1 MSDIWTPVNRQALL
15 AELQQAFDERTAG
28 VLLNVLDKV
37 ITQIYQVGVPR
48 EDFRELKQTVAE
60 LAEAQQR
67 TEQQIAQLAEAQRR
81 TEERV
86 SSLELAVERL
96 AEAQQRTEQR
106 VAELAEAQRR
116 TEERVSS
123 LELAV
128 ERLAEAQ
135 QRTEQ
140 RVAELAEAQR
150 RSEERLGRLE
160 SAIEQLVHAIDGLR
174 KQVGGLSDMM
184 GGDIEDV
191 AHSVVYATLRREFGW
206 QVSMLE
212 RVWKTWD
219 DEPEEV
225 DIFGTA
231 MDPTKPERKI
241 WIVGEAKRNLTLRE
255 VEKFSEQLKRAR
267 ENLPGEIFPLCFCY
281 RARPE
286 VQEAV
291 QNAGIRLIFSNGKLI

>member
-1 MSDIWTPVNRQALL
+1 MSDIGTLVNRQALL
-15 AELQQAFDERTAG
+15 AELQQVFDAQTAG
-28 VLLNVLDKV
+28 ILLSVLDKV

-48 EDFRELKQTVAE
+48 EDFRELKQTVVE

-67 TEQQIAQLAEAQRR
+67 TEQRV
-81 TEERV
+81 TE
-86 SSLELAVERL
+86 L

-116 TEERVSS
+116 TEQQVAE
-123 LELAV
+123 
-128 ERLAEAQ
+128 LAEAQ
-135 QRTEQ
+135 RRTEQ
-140 RVAELAEAQR
+140 QVAELAEAQR

-174 KQVGGLSDMM
+174 KQVGGLSDMI
-184 GGDIEDV
+184 GRDIEDV
-191 AHSVVYATLRREFGW
+191 AHGVVYATLRRELGW

-225 DIFGTA
+225 NIFGTA
-231 MDPTKPERKI
+231 MDPARPERKI

-255 VEKFSEQLKRAR
+255 VEKFSEQLRRAR
-267 ENLPGEIFPLCFCY
+267 ENLPGEIFPVCFCY

-286 VQEAV
+286 VQAAAL
-291 QNAGIRLIFSNGKLI
+291 NAGIRKES

>member
-1 MSDIWTPVNRQALL
+1 MSDIGTSINRQALL
-15 AELQQAFDERTAG
+15 TELQQAFDERTAG

-37 ITQIYQVGVPR
+37 VTQIYQVGVPR

-60 LAEAQQR
+60 LAEAQRRTEERVAELVEVQQR
-67 TEQQIAQLAEAQRR
+67 TEQQIGELAEAQQR
-81 TEERV
+81 TEERIG
-86 SSLELAVERL
+86 SLELAVERL
-96 AEAQQRTEQR
+96 TEAQQRTE
-106 VAELAEAQRR
+106 E
-116 TEERVSS
+116 
-123 LELAV
+123 
-128 ERLAEAQ
+128 
-135 QRTEQ
+135 

-191 AHSVVYATLRREFGW
+191 AHGVVYATLRREFGW

-286 VQEAV
+286 VQEAA

>member
-1 MSDIWTPVNRQALL
+1 MSDIWTSINRQALL
-15 AELQQAFDERTAG
+15 TELQQAFDERTAG

-67 TEQQIAQLAEAQRR
+67 TEQQIGELAEAQRR

-86 SSLELAVERL
+86 AELAEAQRRTEERIGSLELAVERL
-96 AEAQQRTEQR
+96 AEAQQRTE
-106 VAELAEAQRR
+106 
-116 TEERVSS
+116 ERI
-123 LELAV
+123 
-128 ERLAEAQ
+128 
-135 QRTEQ
+135 
-140 RVAELAEAQR
+140 
-150 RSEERLGRLE
+150 GRLE

-191 AHSVVYATLRREFGW
+191 AHGVVYATLRREFGW

-286 VQEAV
+286 VQEAA

>member
-1 MSDIWTPVNRQALL
+1 MSEIGSLVNRQVLL
-15 AELQQAFDERTAG
+15 AELQQAFDEQTAG
-28 VLLNVLDKV
+28 VLLSVLDKV
-37 ITQIYQVGVPR
+37 VTQIYQVGIPR
-48 EDFRELKQTVAE
+48 EDFRELKQTVGE

-67 TEQQIAQLAEAQRR
+67 TQQQV
-81 TEERV
+81 TE
-86 SSLELAVERL
+86 L

-106 VAELAEAQRR
+106 VAELAEAQQRTQQQVAELVEAQQR
-116 TEERVSS
+116 TEQRVA
-123 LELAV
+123 E
-128 ERLAEAQ
+128 LAEAQ

-191 AHSVVYATLRREFGW
+191 AHGVVYATLRRELGW

-219 DEPEEV
+219 DEPEEI

-231 MDPTKPERKI
+231 IDSTKPERKI

-255 VEKFSEQLKRAR
+255 VEKFSEQLRRAR
-267 ENLPGEIFPLCFCY
+267 ENLPGEIFPVCFCY

-286 VQEAV
+286 VQEAA
-291 QNAGIRLIFSNGKLI
+291 QNAGIRLIFFSGKLI

>member
-1 MSDIWTPVNRQALL
+1 M
-15 AELQQAFDERTAG
+15 ER
-28 VLLNVLDKV
+28 
-37 ITQIYQVGVPR
+37 
-48 EDFRELKQTVAE
+48 
-60 LAEAQQR
+60 
-67 TEQQIAQLAEAQRR
+67 LAEAQRR
-81 TEERV
+81 TEERIG
-86 SSLELAVERL
+86 SLELAVERL
-96 AEAQQRTEQR
+96 AEAQQRTE
-106 VAELAEAQRR
+106 
-116 TEERVSS
+116 ERI
-123 LELAV
+123 
-128 ERLAEAQ
+128 
-135 QRTEQ
+135 
-140 RVAELAEAQR
+140 
-150 RSEERLGRLE
+150 GRLE

-191 AHSVVYATLRREFGW
+191 AHGVVYATLRREFGW

-286 VQEAV
+286 VQEAA